1 MRKVIVSNIVSVD
14 GFIAGPQGEIDW
26 FAWSEETADYCKKM
40 LRSVETILFGRKTYE
55 LMAGY
60 WPTATEEDPVIFAA
74 MNDLPKVVFS
84 RTLHTVTWRN
94 ARLAGSDL
102 GAEIN
107 RLKQRSGK
115 DLVIFGSGSLVAA
128 LTELGLIDDYRF
140 FVTPVILG
148 SGKTQFTPLN
158 ERCDLKLVESRTFET
173 GVVLLR
179 YERKLP

>member
-1 MRKVIVSNIVSVD
+1 MRKVIVSNIVSID

-26 FAWSEETADYCKKM
+26 FAWNEETADYCKEM
-40 LRSVETILFGRKTYE
+40 LASIDTILFGRVTYE

-74 MNDLPKVVFS
+74 MNNLPKVVFS
-84 RTLHTVTWRN
+84 RTLHAVTWRN
-94 ARLAGSDL
+94 ARLADSDL
-102 GAEIN
+102 ATEIN
-107 RLKQRSGK
+107 RLKQQPGK

-148 SGKTQFTPLN
+148 SGKVQFTALK
-158 ERCDLKLVESRTFET
+158 ERSKLKLIENRTFGT

-179 YERKLP
+179 YKPQRG